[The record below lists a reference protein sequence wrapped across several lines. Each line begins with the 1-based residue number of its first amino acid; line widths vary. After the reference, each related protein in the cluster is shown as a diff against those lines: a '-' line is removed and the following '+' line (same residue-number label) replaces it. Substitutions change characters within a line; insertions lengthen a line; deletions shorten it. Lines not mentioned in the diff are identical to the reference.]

1 MKYLASLLM
10 LLCLAAS
17 VHAADLVDPSNWG
30 SLLDPFHPAINDPLG
45 GGILRTG
52 WTTPL
57 DPAVEMRGYLSFDV
71 SQLTPG
77 AANYYLNLVMFNVLT
92 FTTSTPTS
100 DISVS
105 AYADD
110 GLHTVADWGPG
121 TVFVGDFTVPTVGFA
136 TIEVTNAVNQAIAE
150 SWPFLG
156 FSLAPGWAEADGA
169 YVMEYG
175 YPGWGGF
182 SLPLSDGF
190 SVMSLS
196 SEPSVSLGVIAQYD
210 ISPNN
215 LPEPS
220 TIAFLAAGTL
230 LMRRRR

>member
-1 MKYLASLLM
+1 MKYLASLLAC
-10 LLCLAAS
+10 LCLAAS

-92 FTTSTPTS
+92 YTTSTPTS
-100 DISVS
+100 DISIS

-110 GLHTVADWGPG
+110 GLHTVADWGAG
-121 TVFVGDFTVPTVGFA
+121 TSPVGVFTVPTVGFA
-136 TIEVTNAVNQAIAE
+136 ALEVTNAVNQAIAE

-175 YPGWGGF
+175 YPGWDSPPRGLGAF
-182 SLPLSDGF
+182 SL
-190 SVMSLS
+190 MAIS
-196 SEPSVSLGVIAQYD
+196 SEPSVSLSVIAQYD

-220 TIAFLAAGTL
+220 SIALLAAGGSL
-230 LMRRRR
+230 LLRRRR